1 MMQETVDAIVGTA
14 GEVALDNY
22 LESLFA
28 NPAKLQYLNIRTMYR
43 EAAVEALTGR
53 FGNVGWLRSA
63 DGSLADVNKAA
74 ELFNSQANWSE
85 AVSSPDYERISAKV
99 FNHATKGLVRRFG
112 S

>member
-1 MMQETVDAIVGTA
+1 MQETVGDIVGTA

-28 NPAKLQYLNIRTMYR
+28 NPAKQQYLNIRAMYR
-43 EAAVEALTGR
+43 EATTGR

-63 DGSLADVNKAA
+63 DDSLADVNKAA
-74 ELFNSQANWSE
+74 RLFNSQANWSE
-85 AVSSPDYERISAKV
+85 AVSSPDYERLSAKV
-99 FNHATKGLVRRFG
+99 FDHATKGLVRRFG

>member
-1 MMQETVDAIVGTA
+1 MMQETVGDIVGTA

-28 NPAKLQYLNIRTMYR
+28 NPAKQQYLNIRAMYR
-43 EAAVEALTGR
+43 EATTGR

-63 DGSLADVNKAA
+63 DDSLADVNKAA
-74 ELFNSQANWSE
+74 RLFNSQANWSE
-85 AVSSPDYERISAKV
+85 AVSSPDYERLSAKV
-99 FNHATKGLVRRFG
+99 FDHATKGLVRRFG

>member
-1 MMQETVDAIVGTA
+1 MMQETVGDLVGTA

-28 NPAKLQYLNIRTMYR
+28 NPAKQQYLNIRAMYR
-43 EAAVEALTGR
+43 EATTGR

-63 DGSLADVNKAA
+63 DDSLADVNKAA
-74 ELFNSQANWSE
+74 RLFNSQANWSE
-85 AVSSPDYERISAKV
+85 AVSSPDYERLSAKV
-99 FNHATKGLVRRFG
+99 FDHATKGLVRRFG

>member
-1 MMQETVDAIVGTA
+1 MQETVGDLVGTA

-28 NPAKLQYLNIRTMYR
+28 NPAKQQYLNIRAMYR
-43 EAAVEALTGR
+43 EATTGR

-63 DGSLADVNKAA
+63 DDSLADVNKAA
-74 ELFNSQANWSE
+74 RLFNSQANWSE
-85 AVSSPDYERISAKV
+85 AVSSPDYERLSAKV
-99 FNHATKGLVRRFG
+99 FDHATKGLVRRFG

>member
-1 MMQETVDAIVGTA
+1 MQETVGDIVGTA

-28 NPAKLQYLNIRTMYR
+28 YLNIREMYR
-43 EAAVEALTGR
+43 EATTGR

-63 DGSLADVNKAA
+63 DDSMADVNKAA
-74 ELFNSQANWSE
+74 RLFNSQANWLE
-85 AVSSPDYERISAKV
+85 AVNSPDYERLSAKV
-99 FNHATKGLVRRFG
+99 FSHATKGLTRRFG

>member
-1 MMQETVDAIVGTA
+1 MMQETVGDIVGTA

-28 NPAKLQYLNIRTMYR
+28 NPEKQQYLNIRAMYR
-43 EAAVEALTGR
+43 EATTGR

-63 DGSLADVNKAA
+63 DDSLADVNKAA
-74 ELFNSQANWSE
+74 RLFNSQANWSE
-85 AVSSPDYERISAKV
+85 AVSSPDYERLSAKV
-99 FNHATKGLVRRFG
+99 FDHATKGLVRRFG